1 MRKVKVLESSSLFLR
16 EQTPLPFPEAGLRET
31 NDEEEEDE
39 NGEGEEK
46 EGE

>member
-31 NDEEEEDE
+31 NDEEEDE
-39 NGEGEEK
+39 NDKGEEK
-46 EGE
+46 EGK